1 MVSEMS
7 ADGTRTAWARANQVV
22 WAQVIIVH
30 TFLSLQI
37 QLQGGAVEDGH
48 QNKGRVSPFSDPV
61 QWLLD
66 AFKAFDLDL

>member
-1 MVSEMS
+1 MVHVQHELERIRLFGLSY
-7 ADGTRTAWARANQVV
+7 
-22 WAQVIIVH
+22 IIVH

>member
-1 MVSEMS
+1 MIHVQHELERIRLF
-7 ADGTRTAWARANQVV
+7 GLRC
-22 WAQVIIVH
+22 IIVH

-48 QNKGRVSPFSDPV
+48 QNKGRVSPFSVPV